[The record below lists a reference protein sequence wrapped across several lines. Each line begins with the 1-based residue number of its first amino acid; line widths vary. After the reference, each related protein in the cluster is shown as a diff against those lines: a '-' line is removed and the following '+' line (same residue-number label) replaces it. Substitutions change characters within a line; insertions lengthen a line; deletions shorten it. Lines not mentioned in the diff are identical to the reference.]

1 MNFGLSEEQQLIID
15 TTRAFVENELY
26 PHEREVERSGHLPMD
41 LIKELQAKAIA
52 AGLYA
57 ANMPAE
63 VGGAGLDTL
72 TWLLYEKEL
81 GRANYALHWTCVARP
96 SNILLASTDEQKEK
110 YLYPC
115 IRGET
120 WDCLAMTEPGAGSD
134 LRGMKASAVQ
144 DGDDWVLNGTKH
156 FISHADIAGFAIC
169 FMASGEEDTPRGK
182 RKKITAF
189 FVDKGTKGFT
199 VRDGY
204 RNVSHRGYTNSVL
217 EFDDCRLPKEQ
228 VLGEVHKGFEVANSW
243 LGATRLQVASTCLGR
258 AERALSHAI
267 EYAAQRKQFGQQI
280 GKFQGVSFKL
290 ADMATELK
298 AAELLTREAGW
309 KYDQGT
315 VTDQDMAMA
324 KLKATEALAFIA
336 DEAIQIH
343 GGMGLMDDLPLERIW
358 RDARVERIW
367 EGTSEIQRHIIS
379 RALLRAV
386 GG

>member
-1 MNFGLSEEQQLIID
+1 MQFGLTEEQQMIVE
-15 TTRAFVENELY
+15 TTRSFVENELY
-26 PHEREVERSGHLPMD
+26 PHEIEVERTGHLRMD
-41 LIKELQAKAIA
+41 LIRDIQAKAMQ

-72 TWLLYEKEL
+72 SWLLYEKEL
-81 GRANYALHWTCVARP
+81 GKANYALHWTCVARP
-96 SNILLASTDEQKEK
+96 SNILLAGSEEQRQK

-115 IRGET
+115 IRGEK

-134 LRGMKASAVQ
+134 LRGMKASARQ

-156 FISHADIAGFAIC
+156 FISHADLADFAIC

-182 RKKITAF
+182 KKLITAF
-189 FVDKGTKGFT
+189 FVDKGTPGFT

-204 RNVSHRGYTNSVL
+204 RNVSHRGYTNAIL
-217 EFDDCRLPKEQ
+217 EFDNCRIPKSQ
-228 VLGEVHKGFEVANSW
+228 ILGEVHKGFEVANTW
-243 LGATRLQVASTCLGR
+243 LGATRLQVAATCLGR
-258 AERALSHAI
+258 AERALAHAVQ
-267 EYAAQRKQFGQQI
+267 YAAERQQFGQAI
-280 GKFQGVSFKL
+280 GKFQGISFKL
-290 ADMATELK
+290 ADMAMELK
-298 AAELLTREAGW
+298 AAELLTWEAAW
-309 KYDQGT
+309 KFDQGT
-315 VTDQDMAMA
+315 VTEADMSMA
-324 KLKATEALAFIA
+324 KLKATEVLAFIA

-379 RALLRAV
+379 RQMLRAH
-386 GG
+386 GA

>member
-1 MNFGLSEEQQLIID
+1 MNFGLSEEQRAIVD

-26 PHEREVERSGHLPMD
+26 PHEREVERTGKLEMD
-41 LIKELQAKAIA
+41 LIKELQQKAMA

-72 TWLLYEKEL
+72 SWLLYEKEL
-81 GRANYALHWTCVARP
+81 GKANYALHWTCVARP
-96 SNILLASTDEQKEK
+96 SNILLAGTDEQKEK

-134 LRGMKASAVQ
+134 LRGMKATAVQ
-144 DGDDWVLNGTKH
+144 DGDDFVLNGTKH
-156 FISHADIAGFAIC
+156 FISHADIAGFAIV
-169 FMASGEEDTPRGK
+169 FMASGEEDSPRGK

-189 FVDKGTKGFT
+189 FVDKGTKGFA
-199 VRDGY
+199 VREGY
-204 RNVSHRGYTNSVL
+204 RNVSHRGYTNAVL

-258 AERALSHAI
+258 AERALAHSI
-267 EYAAQRKQFGQQI
+267 EYAAQRQQFGQQI

-315 VTDQDMAMA
+315 VTDEDMAMA
-324 KLKATEALAFIA
+324 KLKATVVLAFIA